1 MVEDK
6 QYMVSEEAK
15 RLEKKIYK
23 MIGNIIDYDGKKLS
37 MGTFKTLADIKNQVY
52 LLTMESKTPIEPS
65 DDANLFPN
73 ARSMTKEEVQREKE
87 YEAKHSKIIDISEP
101 SDDARETLY
110 ALADNLKVIHQN
122 QAGTPEQDQLMIDSN
137 IFEALSKLPQP
148 KPFSEAEIREIL
160 EKYYFTE
167 LGKDRM
173 VKELFTLIPKAQG
186 DVIAEGYMVGEVYSI
201 YKENPDGSVKWWSME
216 EIFKKIHG
224 KHIRITEVN
233 KDEV

>member
-87 YEAKHSKIIDISEP
+87 YEAKHSK
-101 SDDARETLY
+101 
-110 ALADNLKVIHQN
+110 VIN
-122 QAGTPEQDQLMIDSN
+122 IPEQKTLDED
-137 IFEALSKLPQP
+137 K
-148 KPFSEAEIREIL
+148 IREIL
-160 EKYYFTE
+160 FKKVDSYSA
-167 LGKDRM
+167 LKDIEGAAIVTTSM
-173 VKELFTLIPKAQG
+173 VKELSKLMNG
-186 DVIAEGYMVGEVYSI
+186 D
-201 YKENPDGSVKWWSME
+201 KND
-216 EIFKKIHG
+216 
-224 KHIRITEVN
+224 
-233 KDEV
+233 

>member
-137 IFEALSKLPQP
+137 IFEA
-148 KPFSEAEIREIL
+148 
-160 EKYYFTE
+160 
-167 LGKDRM
+167 
-173 VKELFTLIPKAQG
+173 
-186 DVIAEGYMVGEVYSI
+186 
-201 YKENPDGSVKWWSME
+201 
-216 EIFKKIHG
+216 
-224 KHIRITEVN
+224 
-233 KDEV
+233 

>member
-87 YEAKHSKIIDISEP
+87 YEAKHSKVI
-101 SDDARETLY
+101 
-110 ALADNLKVIHQN
+110 NL
-122 QAGTPEQDQLMIDSN
+122 S
-137 IFEALSKLPQP
+137 PQP
-148 KPFSEAEIREIL
+148 KPFNEAEIREIL

-186 DVIAEGYMVGEVYSI
+186 
-201 YKENPDGSVKWWSME
+201 
-216 EIFKKIHG
+216 
-224 KHIRITEVN
+224 EVN
-233 KDEV
+233 KCQ